1 MSLPSIVRG
10 KDNGRQ
16 QSTDQNYNRPKQQ
29 GGGEEFPTSDEKY
42 AKLETWMEDKIR
54 QILGP
59 GSSRTEILAHH
70 FGNTGDHTVVSGD
83 EGAGPAM
90 RDPSNTSTSALLPP
104 LTADSGGNNEPVHRG
119 NTSSLS
125 AGVASRASGTLTDVG
140 SFLSRLRSEMG
151 SDSEAGAE
159 HNPGLRVEMRELGR
173 SSTSLSASEIGALL
187 NPVPTEPREVPQD
200 VEDIDVD
207 HAGGGGEGAEVIER
221 RARFDRSMRMKEA
234 KEGRKAVPAAGS
246 KTPKRV
252 GWNLSPR
259 ESEADNM
266 SEAGAETLRLSTGG
280 GRDSSRPVTG
290 SSSRPDT
297 SGSAASSFIADDDDD
312 EEADTGD
319 GSQARL
325 RSGEQPAGDVV
336 KDFFSKVR
344 HNKVAECE
352 EQVQAGF
359 PMSVRDRHGNTPLL
373 VAAQNGHKRLVKMF
387 LPGWRRRQRHQP
399 PGQHG
404 AALHHVLR
412 VPEPG
417 QLHVVQGRRRHPHQ
431 YEGSHVLRRARLTP
445 PSPPI
450 CHICWVFPGLNRPL
464 PGSVR
469 GMR

>member
-312 EEADTGD
+312 EEADTDD

-387 LPGWRRRQRHQP
+387 LRAGGDVNATNHQ
-399 PGQHG
+399 GNT
-404 AALHHVLR
+404 ALHFTMSYGYQSLANYMLSK
-412 VPEPG
+412 G
-417 QLHVVQGRRRHPHQ
+417 ADDTLINMKG
-431 YEGSHVLRRARLTP
+431 LT
-445 PSPPI
+445 
-450 CHICWVFPGLNRPL
+450 CYDGL
-464 PGSVR
+464 G
-469 GMR
+469 